1 MCLRACILHL
11 PATTT
16 TAMATGSLPAAA
28 YAARWALA
36 PRMTDQQ
43 GNKPTTLPGAL
54 LPWDTTLYSTVGLVF
69 SFFNIF
75 FFVD

>member
-43 GNKPTTLPGAL
+43 GNKPTKVLW
-54 LPWDTTLYSTVGLVF
+54 PWDTTLYSTASFGVF
-69 SFFNIF
+69 IF
-75 FFVD
+75 QSLLFFVY